1 MSSIRK
7 KALFMAINTAP
18 VVPVHSDGASCRAED
33 NFGRYVF
40 GLSTM
45 RKRLPKDVYSKLAK
59 TIRDGERLNPDIAD
73 VVANA
78 MKDWAIENGAT
89 H

>member
-59 TIRDGERLNPDIAD
+59 TIRDGERLRKWGNPLHALVSSDD
-73 VVANA
+73 
-78 MKDWAIENGAT
+78 GSYG
-89 H
+89 